1 MIVECESANSLPVL
15 IRVFPLCC
23 QSGDE
28 ANQEKKGLENE
39 ITRCIQRL
47 DRAEKLTSGLE
58 EENVGSGRWMPQ
70 YKLA

>member
-1 MIVECESANSLPVL
+1 MIVNAFYNSTSGHLPPL
-15 IRVFPLCC
+15 IRAWPSCC

-39 ITRCIQRL
+39 IKRCIQRL

-58 EENVGSGRWMPQ
+58 EENVRPGRWMPQ
-70 YKLA
+70 